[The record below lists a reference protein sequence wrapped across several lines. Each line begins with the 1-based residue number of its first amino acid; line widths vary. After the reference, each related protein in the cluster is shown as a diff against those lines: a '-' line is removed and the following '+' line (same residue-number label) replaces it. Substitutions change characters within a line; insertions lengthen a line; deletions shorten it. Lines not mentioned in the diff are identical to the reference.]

1 MELLASLLW
10 LFLELPLIFLG
21 RLLVRVLTAG
31 RWGFESLSKNESAA
45 HAAAGALTFV
55 SEGRRV
61 VTVTGQQ
68 FAGLLLLACLLF
80 GGLYG
85 AGLV

>member
-1 MELLASLLW
+1 MDFLVAILW
-10 LFLELPLIFLG
+10 LLLELPLIFLG
-21 RLLVRVLTAG
+21 RLLVRCLTAG
-31 RWGFESLSKNESAA
+31 RWRFESLSKHEGAA

-68 FAGLLLLACLLF
+68 FAGLLFLGCLLF
-80 GGLYG
+80 GGFYG